1 MQQWRTVACLPPGS
15 IWMTWFTCNY
25 ITACHKWA
33 SFILCVCEAISTHIL
48 VWGTLEDFEVRT
60 NIPLMMP
67 SLQFFWE
74 NWATLH
80 CQWGNWWWTCL
91 LIDAFLVSSLFQQ
104 IVVCIFMQGTTCL
117 AEINGVAFVEV
128 STKFWLLKMGR
139 VYQDSLGIRRVH
151 VWEGLNDVT
160 VYLLF
165 DEFQPLN

>member
-1 MQQWRTVACLPPGS
+1 
-15 IWMTWFTCNY
+15 
-25 ITACHKWA
+25 
-33 SFILCVCEAISTHIL
+33 
-48 VWGTLEDFEVRT
+48 
-60 NIPLMMP
+60 
-67 SLQFFWE
+67 
-74 NWATLH
+74 
-80 CQWGNWWWTCL
+80 
-91 LIDAFLVSSLFQQ
+91 
-104 IVVCIFMQGTTCL
+104 MQGTTCL